1 MKSLIFSS
9 LAVGLTMAQSW
20 PNYYIG
26 PYMVNGVVTSL
37 VAYPTGQCVSTG
49 VGSSTG
55 YSVFVCTG
63 NSNNYIIQETYSASD
78 SMCEGAHTNTTAPTS
93 NKAGMTGYFY
103 CGGEEDYMLIDQYL
117 GSCASWTDGS
127 DSALVAT
134 TTLTSGACVYAGP
147 AGGGHSLYSLQTCD
161 GDGQHLLVFRDDPT
175 CTNMSLGVE
184 EMDTPLGCSYYTT
197 ESKTKIY
204 SAMRECVINDVEQRC
219 TSPLVSFATTI
230 KFVGLEE
237 EQDDW
242 WEVFEDLFPY
252 STISVW
258 DQATMVNDSIIDTVW
273 LNLSFCTPHEDGWYS
288 SWLQDFG
295 TTLWGVAPSE
305 AICWTCD
312 WWYCANS
319 TLCGSDSYCDPK
331 TQCLNATTTS
341 TSTTTKQ
348 ASTTTT
354 AKSNNKKSAVGNY
367 ISLLTLIALVVVSL
381 SF

>member
-1 MKSLIFSS
+1 MKSLILSS

-20 PNYYIG
+20 PNYYIA
-26 PYMVNGVVTSL
+26 PYTVSGAVVSL
-37 VAYPTGQCVSTG
+37 IAYPTGQCVSTG
-49 VGSSTG
+49 AGSSAG

-63 NSNNYIIQETYSASD
+63 NSNNYIIHETYSASD
-78 SMCEGAHTNTTAPTS
+78 TMCAGTYTNTTAATS
-93 NKAGMTGYFY
+93 NKPGMSGYFN

-117 GSCASWTDGS
+117 GSCASWTDGT
-127 DSALVAT
+127 DSGLVAT
-134 TTLTSGACVYAGP
+134 TTIATGACVYAGP
-147 AGGGHSLYSLQTCD
+147 AGGGHSLYSMQNCTGDLQYTV
-161 GDGQHLLVFRDDPT
+161 VFRDDPT
-175 CTNMSLGVE
+175 CTNLSLAVE
-184 EMDTPLGCSYYTT
+184 EMETVLGCSYYTT
-197 ESKTKIY
+197 EGNFKIY
-204 SAMRECVINDVEQRC
+204 SAMRECVQHGEEQRC
-219 TSPLVSFATTI
+219 SYPLVSFSTTI
-230 KFVGLEE
+230 RFVDLEE
-237 EQDDW
+237 EQDNW
-242 WEVFEDLFPY
+242 LEVFEDLFPY
-252 STISVW
+252 STISVG
-258 DQATMVNDSIIDTVW
+258 DKFTMVNDSIIDVVW

-295 TTLWGVAPSE
+295 TTLWSVAPSE

-348 ASTTTT
+348 ASTTT